1 MNSIKKRRGILIKSA
16 KATIYALLIISGI
29 FSVKNLTLEDL
40 IKIQIEKE
48 KKIGDEGV
56 NQRLYL
62 YNVQFPIDKFIVTNY
77 QYLGYLPDLRKYD
90 MEYVLKDLDPASLI
104 FNDSTVGY
112 ILWTP
117 YNSLKLADFIETGIR
132 SGQYKELF
140 NYNGYRFIKIR

>member
-16 KATIYALLIISGI
+16 KAVICALLIISVI
-29 FSVKNLTLEDL
+29 FSVKYLTLEDL
-40 IKIQIEKE
+40 IKIQIDKE

-62 YNVQFPIDKFIVTNY
+62 YNAQFPIDKFIVTNY
-77 QYLGYLPDLRKYD
+77 QYLGFLPDLRKYD
-90 MEYVLKDLDPASLI
+90 MEYVLKDLEPASLI

-117 YNSLKLADFIETGIR
+117 YNSLKLPDFIETGIK

>member
-16 KATIYALLIISGI
+16 KAAIYALLAIGVI

-40 IKIQIEKE
+40 IKKQIEKE

-62 YNVQFPIDKFIVTNY
+62 YNAQFPIDKFIVTNY

-104 FNDSTVGY
+104 FNDSTVGF

-117 YNSLKLADFIETGIR
+117 YNSLKLADFIETGIK